1 MRLDRTGV
9 ASALALLLMA
19 GGASPALGADG
30 RAYELVSPADKNG
43 NAVDVRS
50 GVQSSPGGDA
60 VAFSLPGAVGDAPT
74 SVSGGYYVSRR
85 AGDWSAASID
95 APQSNGDAQITNPS
109 LYLSRDLGKT
119 VQFSRDALAPG
130 AIAGGSNL
138 FQRDNATG
146 ARALVAASPG
156 KRLADELVL
165 FGGPL
170 RTLGGSDDLSH
181 FVFSSGVALTPDA
194 APFTTNV
201 YEWVNGQLRL
211 ASYLPDGTVDPGG
224 AQTYSYAQT
233 SRPMSSDGERIVFE
247 SPSQNGNGPLHIRI
261 GGTRTVS
268 ISVSRRPGDPT
279 TPQPARFGAA
289 SRDGGVVYFMSDIPL
304 TPDASGGYQGDLYRY
319 DVDTDELTNL
329 TVLTDPADTSAAVA
343 SVQEV
348 SEDGEYVYFTAKANL
363 TGDGVSGE
371 PSLYVAHGNALR
383 RIGGLDP
390 TTEYPGP
397 PSTALSPNGRYLA
410 FTSNARMT
418 TADNRGMRCKPN
430 GTYGNA
436 DGICT
441 SLYVYDAV
449 ADSLTCASC
458 TPVDGELRFA
468 DLGPQ
473 TPSISEHVGRA
484 VLDSGQVFF
493 NAYARLLPEDVNG
506 RRDAYEWRDGQ
517 LSLIS
522 TGRSSQESTFAEAS
536 LDGRDVFFFTTER
549 LVKRDFD
556 NEADLYDARIG
567 GGIPAQDQTPPSP
580 VDCDGDGCQ
589 GALGSQ
595 PATPVLGSV
604 VFSAPPD
611 PLLPLPPKQGSV
623 RVTTKRS
630 VRGTALTLRVSTPA
644 RGRISVAGARLRSVA
659 KTVAKGG
666 THSVMVRLTQS
677 GKSALKR
684 RGTLTVSMRVVFKP
698 ASGSTSSTTVRVT
711 LKA

>member
-1 MRLDRTGV
+1 
-9 ASALALLLMA
+9 
-19 GGASPALGADG
+19 
-30 RAYELVSPADKNG
+30 
-43 NAVDVRS
+43 
-50 GVQSSPGGDA
+50 
-60 VAFSLPGAVGDAPT
+60 
-74 SVSGGYYVSRR
+74 
-85 AGDWSAASID
+85 
-95 APQSNGDAQITNPS
+95 
-109 LYLSRDLGKT
+109 
-119 VQFSRDALAPG
+119 
-130 AIAGGSNL
+130 
-138 FQRDNATG
+138 
-146 ARALVAASPG
+146 
-156 KRLADELVL
+156 
-165 FGGPL
+165 
-170 RTLGGSDDLSH
+170 
-181 FVFSSGVALTPDA
+181 
-194 APFTTNV
+194 
-201 YEWVNGQLRL
+201 
-211 ASYLPDGTVDPGG
+211 
-224 AQTYSYAQT
+224 
-233 SRPMSSDGERIVFE
+233 
-247 SPSQNGNGPLHIRI
+247 
-261 GGTRTVS
+261 
-268 ISVSRRPGDPT
+268 
-279 TPQPARFGAA
+279 
-289 SRDGGVVYFMSDIPL
+289 
-304 TPDASGGYQGDLYRY
+304 
-319 DVDTDELTNL
+319 
-329 TVLTDPADTSAAVA
+329 
-343 SVQEV
+343 
-348 SEDGEYVYFTAKANL
+348 
-363 TGDGVSGE
+363 
-371 PSLYVAHGNALR
+371 VAHGNALR

-418 TADNRGMRCKPN
+418 TADNRGVRCKPN
-430 GTYGNA
+430 ATYAND

-449 ADSLTCASC
+449 ADTLTCASC

-506 RRDAYEWRDGQ
+506 RRDAYQWRDGQ

-536 LDGRDVFFFTTER
+536 VDGRDVFFFTTER
-549 LVKRDFD
+549 LVKRDVD

-595 PATPVLGSV
+595 PPAPVLGSV

-611 PLLPLPPKQGSV
+611 PLSPLPPKQGSV

-630 VRGTALTLRVSTPA
+630 VRGTAFTLRVGTPA

-666 THSVMVRLTQS
+666 THSVKVQLTKS

-684 RGTLTVSMRVVFKP
+684 SGRLTVRMRVVFKP